1 MVELA
6 HQPAFALAQG
16 ISLRLCRCIIGVRLG
31 VHTLLQATGLV
42 AVRQA

>member
-16 ISLRLCRCIIGVRLG
+16 ISLILCRCIIGAR

-42 AVRQA
+42 AVKQA